1 MSAPREPGDPYSSFR
16 QGFDLYRRGAH
27 IAEAESAY
35 RDAIAGGV
43 TEASLYLGRLL
54 STQPGRERDEEAAYR
69 AAMAS
74 DDLATAAWAAAYLGE
89 MLDIIYDD
97 RSAARA
103 CFEFVEK
110 YGSRTASFKA
120 SARLAEFLAYDG
132 EIEAARDRVRSYAIA
147 VGDERNQDMSGKGA
161 ESIALLVSGLAGG
174 RYTRNGWRRYRRIN
188 FRANRRR
195 RSLIAK
201 SERLTSWSNRITDTR
216 TRLAARFWAWAR
228 DQE

>member
-1 MSAPREPGDPYSSFR
+1 MHKKLLTLTYQPE
-16 QGFDLYRRGAH
+16 H
-27 IAEAESAY
+27 IMVNISNKIFVINLDNSICTAAARTSAEAESAY

-43 TEASLYLGRLL
+43 TEASLDWAGRCPR
-54 STQPGRERDEEAAYR
+54 SPGAERDEEAAYR

-174 RYTRNGWRRYRRIN
+174 RYHP
-188 FRANRRR
+188 
-195 RSLIAK
+195 
-201 SERLTSWSNRITDTR
+201 ERVASVPNASTFAPIDDG
-216 TRLAARFWAWAR
+216 AR
-228 DQE
+228 